1 MSNINGEF
9 KGFLNGILQLVN
21 YATTDPNIIL
31 NKAPITL
38 IFTKVASERYS
49 IVGQISLNLEG
60 NNISIVKLSGVAQYD
75 SHHNALNVKF
85 QGSTIIFEY
94 PIPLI
99 LTGSINLKN
108 QYCMNK
114 LSGNLDFLAIP
125 TGEQAG
131 LIGESVFS
139 IRKEID

>member
-1 MSNINGEF
+1 MSSINGEY
-9 KGFLNGILQLVN
+9 KGFLNGIVQLVN
-21 YATTDPNIIL
+21 YITTDPNIIL

-49 IVGQISLNLEG
+49 IIGQVSLNLDG
-60 NNISIVKLSGVAQYD
+60 NNISIVELAGVAQYD
-75 SHHNALNVKF
+75 SNHNALNVKF
-85 QGSTIIFEY
+85 QGSTTFLGY

-114 LSGNLDFLAIP
+114 LSSNLDFLAIP
-125 TGEQAG
+125 TGEHAG

-139 IRKEID
+139 IRKETD